1 MYCQFH
7 THRGSKTA
15 QGLCSLCFKDIPH
28 CFCFTSS
35 KLIERWRTPAPN
47 AVRRIANTPTF
58 STTDASLTT
67 FFRFPP
73 EIRLQIY
80 RLLLIADGE
89 IKYHVCLLKTC
100 FLVPPELR
108 GKDKYRH
115 SLFPSILETCRT
127 IHREANPILYE
138 KNEFKVNCCSVSSRV
153 LELPCSSVLQIT
165 KIHMS
170 SPETCSY
177 QSSCSCYGGS
187 SEARVIVGNGNEE
200 IFQSLERLSDL
211 KILKINLQCCFPDH
225 WEDLVVQASYRLWKR
240 RGVSLSITIPASA
253 FANIRHPHHI
263 WRGKV
268 GKITPWNDLMS
279 SFWSSAWRENPWEN
293 RKLRWRFGAN
303 VSTSFLVHYVPRD
316 LRVVLPLSLALSRLH
331 FSSTRVGDVRQY
343 SYQYSV

>member
-7 THRGSKTA
+7 TLRGSKTA

-80 RLLLIADGE
+80 RLLLIADGG

-108 GKDKYRH
+108 GKKKYRH
-115 SLFPSILETCRT
+115 GLFPAILETCRT

-138 KNEFKVNCCSVSSRV
+138 KNEFKVNCCSVSSQL
-153 LELPCSSVLQIT
+153 LEIPCSSVLQIT

-170 SPETCSY
+170 SPEICSH
-177 QSSCSCYGGS
+177 QSRCSCYWGS

-200 IFQSLERLSDL
+200 IFQ
-211 KILKINLQCCFPDH
+211 
-225 WEDLVVQASYRLWKR
+225 V
-240 RGVSLSITIPASA
+240 
-253 FANIRHPHHI
+253 
-263 WRGKV
+263 
-268 GKITPWNDLMS
+268 WND
-279 SFWSSAWRENPWEN
+279 FQ
-293 RKLRWRFGAN
+293 
-303 VSTSFLVHYVPRD
+303 T
-316 LRVVLPLSLALSRLH
+316 
-331 FSSTRVGDVRQY
+331 
-343 SYQYSV
+343 